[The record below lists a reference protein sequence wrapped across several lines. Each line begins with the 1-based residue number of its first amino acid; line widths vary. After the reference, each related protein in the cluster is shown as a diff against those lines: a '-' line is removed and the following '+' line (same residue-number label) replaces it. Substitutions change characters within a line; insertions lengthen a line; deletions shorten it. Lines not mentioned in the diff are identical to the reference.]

1 MTDQPETDG
10 LARGDVLGALRSR
23 PEVSVLI
30 VGGGINGIGLFR
42 ELALQGVDVLLVD
55 KADFCSGASAAS
67 SHMIHGGL
75 RYLENGEFRL
85 VQEALR
91 ERDLLL
97 QNAPHYVR
105 PLPTTIPIFHW
116 TAGLINGAR
125 TFLRLPGRPSGR
137 GALVVKIGLTLYDL
151 FTRRHRRLPF
161 HAFQSRAQALA
172 RRPQLNPRITCTAT
186 YYDAWITHPERLGLE
201 LILDAEAMGP
211 QARALNYVQVLGAAG
226 QSVTLRDEL
235 SGAMVAVRPAVVI
248 NATGAWIDFTNQT
261 FQQRTRLIGGTKGS
275 HLIIDHPELLRA
287 TGDQMVYYENADGRI
302 CIMFPIHGKVLVGST
317 DIPVD
322 DPEGVRCE
330 EDEIDY
336 ILESVRH
343 VFPAI
348 ALERSQILFRY
359 CGVRPLPRSD
369 AATPGQISRNH
380 RSVLAPPG
388 DGIAFPIYSLVGG
401 KWTTFRAFA
410 EQVADQVLPALGR
423 ARLAGSQ
430 DLAIGGGKAYPRSEA
445 ARRAWLA
452 ALHQRTRLPL
462 ARLELLL
469 QRYGTRAAEVAAF
482 LCAGPDAP
490 LERHPDYSRRE
501 IVFLATCERVVHL
514 DDLVLRRTPIA
525 LLGQLT
531 PALLHEL
538 AGIVAEALGWPPQI
552 ADREI
557 AQVELL
563 MRRNHTDSLH
573 PSAAAASRI
582 VPQPALAGLDERI
595 THVQRA

>member
-1 MTDQPETDG
+1 M
-10 LARGDVLGALRSR
+10 LSALRSR

-30 VGGGINGIGLFR
+30 VGGGINGIGVFR

-85 VQEALR
+85 VQESLK

-116 TAGLINGAR
+116 AAGLVNGAR
-125 TFLRLPGRPSGR
+125 TFLRLPGRPSSR

-151 FTRRHRRLPF
+151 FTRRQRHLPF
-161 HAFQSRAQALA
+161 HSFQSREQALA
-172 RRPQLNPRITCTAT
+172 LRPLLNPRITCTAT
-186 YYDAWITHPERLGLE
+186 YYDAWISHPERLGLE
-201 LILDAEAMGP
+201 LILDAEAANP

-226 QSVTLRDEL
+226 QSVTLRDEI
-235 SGAMVAVRPAVVI
+235 SGVMFAVRPALVI

-261 FQQRTRLIGGTKGS
+261 FQRQTRLIGGTKGS
-275 HLIIDHPELLRA
+275 HLIIDHPELLKA
-287 TGDQMVYYENADGRI
+287 TGSQMVYYENADGRI
-302 CIMFPIHGKVLVGST
+302 CIMFPIGDKVLVGST

-322 DPEGVRCE
+322 NPEAVRCE
-330 EDEIDY
+330 DDEIDY
-336 ILESVRH
+336 MLESVRH

-348 ALERSQILFRY
+348 ALDRSQIVFRY
-359 CGVRPLPRSD
+359 SGVRPLPRSD

-380 RSVLAPPG
+380 RCAVQPPG
-388 DGIAFPIYSLVGG
+388 DGLAFPIYSLVGG

-410 EQVADQVLPALGR
+410 EQVADQLLPALGR
-423 ARLAGSQ
+423 ARAAGSEH
-430 DLAIGGGKAYPRSEA
+430 LPIGGGREYPRTEA

-452 ALHQRTRLPL
+452 ALHERTRLPL
-462 ARLELLL
+462 ARLGVLL

-490 LERHPDYSRRE
+490 LEHHPDYSRRE
-501 IVFLATCERVVHL
+501 ILFLATCERVIHL
-514 DDLVLRRTPIA
+514 DDLVLRRTTIA

-531 PALLHEL
+531 PALIGEL
-538 AGIVAEALGWPPQI
+538 AEIVGAGLGWSPHTTRQENV
-552 ADREI
+552 RT
-557 AQVELL
+557 ELL
-563 MRRNHTDSLH
+563 VQHNHTGDPP
-573 PSAAAASRI
+573 PSTPPASRI
-582 VPQPALAGLDERI
+582 TAQPALAGLD
-595 THVQRA
+595 